1 MAQQTI
7 TIPADVNN
15 TDWPAAISGARPYF
29 DKMTKKYD
37 WAVGLEVNPSYTAI
51 LNENL
56 VKLFKMEIDPDQ
68 FITALSQMR

>member
-1 MAQQTI
+1 
-7 TIPADVNN
+7 
-15 TDWPAAISGARPYF
+15 
-29 DKMTKKYD
+29 MTKKYD